1 MKYNYFIKEY
11 KYITKVNALGEPL
24 EYNTSYVICRTL
36 VWVWLAKLIPSLLGP
51 MLIQYL
57 WIADDIKEA
66 IAKMN
71 NSESVEI
78 DWVSWVPSS
87 ERFRFRYLDQAE
99 DFLKRIKSFPNQF
112 YINVYQRD

>member
-11 KYITKVNALGEPL
+11 KYVTKVNALGDPL

-36 VWVWLAKLIPSLLGP
+36 VWVWLAKLIPSILGP

-57 WIADDIKEA
+57 WIADIKEA
-66 IAKMN
+66 ITKMN

-78 DWVSWVPSS
+78 DWISWIPS
-87 ERFRFRYLDQAE
+87 EQTRFKYVDQAE
-99 DFLKRIKSFPNQF
+99 DFLKRIKGFPNQF
-112 YINVYQRD
+112 YINV

>member
-24 EYNTSYVICRTL
+24 EYNTSYVICRTF
-36 VWVWLAKLIPSLLGP
+36 VWIWLAKLIPAF
-51 MLIQYL
+51 IQCL
-57 WIADDIKEA
+57 WIDNIKKA
-66 IAKMN
+66 IKLMN

-78 DWVSWVPSS
+78 DWVSWIPS
-87 ERFRFRYLDQAE
+87 EPFRFKYIDQAE

-112 YINVYQRD
+112 YIKIYHN